1 MRLKLHAHAMKG
13 AARNIGAKQM
23 YDIADRLECVGRKSY
38 VEAAAS
44 LLDELKSEYE
54 EVMSFLS
61 RADWIE
67 IAKQE
72 KVVTAEKIRAYP
84 TCNPDSSANPNGQ

>member
-1 MRLKLHAHAMKG
+1 
-13 AARNIGAKQM
+13 M
-23 YDIADRLECVGRKSY
+23 YDIADRLECVGRKND
-38 VEAAAS
+38 VEASAP

-72 KVVTAEKIRAYP
+72 KMVTAEKIRAYP
-84 TCNPDSSANPNGQ
+84 TCNPDSWASPNGQ